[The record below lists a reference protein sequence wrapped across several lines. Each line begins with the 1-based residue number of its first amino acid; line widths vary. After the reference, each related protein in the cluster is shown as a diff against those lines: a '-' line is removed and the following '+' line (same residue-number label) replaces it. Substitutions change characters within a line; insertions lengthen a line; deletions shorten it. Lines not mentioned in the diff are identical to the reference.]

1 MYVLGST
8 YLDTEKQLLVT
19 ADQTVALQRKPYLVL
34 LHLIENRHR
43 MITRDELLERFWGGQ
58 EVYDQSVSKAI
69 GSIRR
74 AFGESATSS
83 RFIETRWGSGY
94 RYVGPFTEQT
104 QVGVGSAVE
113 GVTESELSD
122 ITDSGDSNRG
132 KLGDSNAA
140 DQGTP
145 GDGLGRDAETSNVH
159 RPVTE
164 PLSAEGPRT
173 APTRDSAKGSGEV
186 PAGKSSNRTVRVYLA
201 AAVIAA
207 AALFGFLGAERWRHP
222 SETQAATATVAD
234 PARSVAVLPFQVDQG
249 SAEDTYLG
257 VGFSDAIADRLKT
270 VEQLTVRSSSTI
282 RTVLGKEPD
291 AKTAAEKLRVQAVVE
306 GNLHR
311 EAGKIIV
318 KVRVFG
324 QTGAELWSDTF
335 SANNENIF
343 SAEDS
348 IAKQVLTAI
357 LPHFEGQPVKTLSGP
372 ETAKYEAYEKYMKA
386 EFFATNR
393 SRSSLTKA
401 VGLLEEAITIDP
413 NYARAYAAMANCYQ
427 LIGFYEYLPPSEAY
441 PRAEEAARKAM
452 SLDNSNSEAHVAMLS
467 ALTDYEHD
475 WVGAEREFKA
485 TVAIDPN
492 YAAAYQYYGFSLLG
506 MGRGEEAVAV
516 TKRAQQLD
524 PVSPSVQTSLA
535 WALFLMRRNEESE
548 QECKRAL
555 ELYPDFIPAH
565 QLLGLVYGQMN
576 DNNAALTEFSEAEA
590 LERDNPVTLI
600 LITFELARSEKKTEA
615 RQSLQGA
622 LARPGAAVVPDYYIA
637 ATWAEI
643 GDKGKAL
650 ESLKRADQHHSNWL
664 IYLPYDPRFDSLRGD
679 PGFKAAFQKS
689 GGRKDV
695 SLSARK

>member
-19 ADQTVALQRKPYLVL
+19 AEGTVTLQRKPYLVL

-43 MITRDELLERFWGGQ
+43 MITREELLERFWDGQ

-69 GSIRR
+69 GSIRK
-74 AFGESATSS
+74 AFGETKTSS
-83 RFIETRWGSGY
+83 KFIETRWGGGY

-104 QVGVGSAVE
+104 SSAAPIGGIENAV
-113 GVTESELSD
+113 SA
-122 ITDSGDSNRG
+122 TDVAEVSSGM
-132 KLGDSNAA
+132 
-140 DQGTP
+140 
-145 GDGLGRDAETSNVH
+145 TS
-159 RPVTE
+159 
-164 PLSAEGPRT
+164 LSAETDEANDNRAEL
-173 APTRDSAKGSGEV
+173 APVPPVAAEV
-186 PAGKSSNRTVRVYLA
+186 PAGKKSIRTFRVYLA
-201 AAVIAA
+201 AAVLTV
-207 AALFGFLGAERWRHP
+207 AALLAIVGAERWRRQSQ
-222 SETQAATATVAD
+222 SEVAASDGD
-234 PARSVAVLPFQVDQG
+234 PMRSVAVLPFRVDTG
-249 SAEDTYLG
+249 NAEDLYLG

-270 VEQLTVRSSSTI
+270 VERLTVRSSSTI
-282 RTVLGKEPD
+282 RTVLGSDPD
-291 AKTAAEKLRVQAVVE
+291 ATTAADRLRVQAVVN
-306 GNLHR
+306 GSLHR
-311 EAGKIIV
+311 EAGKIVV
-318 KVRVFG
+318 KVWVLG
-324 QTGAELWSDTF
+324 PAGKEIWSDKF

-348 IAKQVLTAI
+348 VAKQVLTAI
-357 LPHFEGQPVKTLSGP
+357 LPHFQGQPVRAPAGP
-372 ETAKYEAYEKYMKA
+372 ETAKYDAYEKYMKA

-393 SRSSLTKA
+393 SRGSLTKA
-401 VGLLEEAITIDP
+401 VDLLNEAIKIDP
-413 NYARAYAAMANCYQ
+413 NYARAYAALANCLQ

-452 SLDNSNSEAHVAMLS
+452 SLDKSNAEAHVAMLS

-492 YAAAYQYYGFSLLG
+492 YAAAYQYYGFALLG

-516 TKRAQQLD
+516 TKRAQELD

-548 QECKRAL
+548 RECKRAL

-565 QLLGLVYGQMN
+565 QLLGLVYGQM
-576 DNNAALTEFSEAEA
+576 DDGKAALAELSEAEA

-600 LITFELARSEKKTEA
+600 LMTYELARSGKKTEA
-615 RQSLQGA
+615 RQALQGA
-622 LARPGAAVVPDYYIA
+622 LARPGGSVVPDYYIA

-643 GDKGKAL
+643 GDKAKAL

-664 IYLPYDPRFDSLRGD
+664 IYLPYDPRFDPLRGD
-679 PGFKAAFQKS
+679 PGFRAAFQKS
-689 GGRKDV
+689 GMPNGV
-695 SLSARK
+695 ALSARK

>member
-19 ADQTVALQRKPYLVL
+19 AEGTVTLQRKPYLVL

-43 MITRDELLERFWGGQ
+43 MITREELLERFWDGQ

-69 GSIRR
+69 GSIRK
-74 AFGESATSS
+74 AFGESRTSS
-83 RFIETRWGSGY
+83 KFIETRWGGGY
-94 RYVGPFTEQT
+94 RYVGPFTHDT
-104 QVGVGSAVE
+104 SSAAPI
-113 GVTESELSD
+113 GD
-122 ITDSGDSNRG
+122 IG
-132 KLGDSNAA
+132 NAA
-140 DQGTP
+140 VASDV
-145 GDGLGRDAETSNVH
+145 AEVSSRMTS
-159 RPVTE
+159 
-164 PLSAEGPRT
+164 LSAETDEADDNRADPAR
-173 APTRDSAKGSGEV
+173 ALPVAAEV
-186 PAGKSSNRTVRVYLA
+186 PANKKSSRTFRVYLA
-201 AAVIAA
+201 AAVLTV
-207 AALFGFLGAERWRHP
+207 AALLAIVGAERWRRQSQ
-222 SETQAATATVAD
+222 SEVAASDGD
-234 PARSVAVLPFQVDQG
+234 PMRSVAVLPFRVDTG
-249 SAEDTYLG
+249 SAEDSYLG

-270 VEQLTVRSSSTI
+270 VERLTVRSSSTI
-282 RTVLGKEPD
+282 RAVLGSDPD
-291 AKTAAEKLRVQAVVE
+291 AKTAADRLRVQAVVN
-306 GNLHR
+306 GSLHR

-318 KVRVFG
+318 KVWVLG
-324 QTGAELWSDTF
+324 PAGKEIWSDKF

-348 IAKQVLTAI
+348 VAKQVLTAI
-357 LPHFEGQPVKTLSGP
+357 LPHFQGQPVRAPAGP
-372 ETAKYEAYEKYMKA
+372 ETAKYDAYEKYMKA

-393 SRSSLTKA
+393 SRGSLTKA
-401 VGLLEEAITIDP
+401 VDLLNEAIKIDP
-413 NYARAYAAMANCYQ
+413 NYARAYAALANCLQ

-452 SLDNSNSEAHVAMLS
+452 SLDKSNAEAHVAMLS

-492 YAAAYQYYGFSLLG
+492 YAAAYQYYGFALLG

-516 TKRAQQLD
+516 TKRAQELD

-535 WALFLMRRNEESE
+535 WALFLMRRNEESAR
-548 QECKRAL
+548 ECKRAL

-565 QLLGLVYGQMN
+565 QLLGLVYGQM
-576 DNNAALTEFSEAEA
+576 DDGKAALAELSEAEA

-600 LITFELARSEKKTEA
+600 LMTYELARSGKKTEA
-615 RQSLQGA
+615 RQALQGA
-622 LARPGAAVVPDYYIA
+622 LAKPGSVVVPDYYIA

-664 IYLPYDPRFDSLRGD
+664 IYLPYDPRFDSLRSD
-679 PGFKAAFQKS
+679 PAFRAAFQKS
-689 GGRKDV
+689 GMPNGV
-695 SLSARK
+695 MAARK

>member
-19 ADQTVALQRKPYLVL
+19 AERTVALQRKPYLVL

-43 MITRDELLERFWGGQ
+43 MITREELLERFWDGQ

-74 AFGESATSS
+74 AFGETRTSS
-83 RFIETRWGSGY
+83 RFIETRWGGGY
-94 RYVGPFTEQT
+94 RYVGPFSDSKSAKAVAPSEFE
-104 QVGVGSAVE
+104 GSAPA
-113 GVTESELSD
+113 LD
-122 ITDSGDSNRG
+122 R
-132 KLGDSNAA
+132 
-140 DQGTP
+140 
-145 GDGLGRDAETSNVH
+145 DGEF
-159 RPVTE
+159 RP
-164 PLSAEGPRT
+164 
-173 APTRDSAKGSGEV
+173 DAKGHSAPLTAFSAGV
-186 PAGKSSNRTVRVYLA
+186 VAGKTANRTLKVFLVAAVLTA
-201 AAVIAA
+201 AAVLATIVVGRGRGMRADEGAA
-207 AALFGFLGAERWRHP
+207 
-222 SETQAATATVAD
+222 SYAD
-234 PARSVAVLPFQVDQG
+234 PMRSVAVLPFRVDKG
-249 SAEDTYLG
+249 STEDTYLG

-282 RTVLGKEPD
+282 RTVLGNDAD
-291 AKTAAEKLRVQAVVE
+291 AKAAAEKLRVQTVVE

-311 EAGKIIV
+311 EAEKIVV

-324 QTGAELWSDTF
+324 TTGAELWSGTF

-348 IAKQVLTAI
+348 IAGQVLTAI
-357 LPHFEGQPVKTLSGP
+357 LPQFGGKSPKPSSGP

-401 VGLLEEAITIDP
+401 VELLNEAIAIDP
-413 NYARAYAAMANCYQ
+413 NYARAYASLANCYQ

-441 PRAEEAARKAM
+441 PKAEEAARKAI
-452 SLDNSNSEAHVAMLS
+452 SLDKSNAEAHVALLS

-475 WVGAEREFKA
+475 WAGAEREFKA

-492 YAAAYQYYGFSLLG
+492 YASAYQYFGFALLG
-506 MGRGEEAVAV
+506 MGRGEEAVSVA
-516 TKRAQQLD
+516 KRAQELD

-535 WALFLMRRNEESE
+535 WALFLMRRNEESAR
-548 QECKRAL
+548 ECKRAL

-576 DNNAALTEFSEAEA
+576 DNTAALAEFSEAEA

-600 LITFELARSEKKTEA
+600 LMTFELARSGKKAEA
-615 RQSLQGA
+615 RQALQGA
-622 LARPGAAVVPDYYIA
+622 LARPGGSVVPDYYIA
-637 ATWAEI
+637 ASWTEI
-643 GDKGKAL
+643 GDKAKAL
-650 ESLKRADQHHSNWL
+650 ESLRRAEQHHSNWL
-664 IYLPYDPRFDSLRGD
+664 IYLPYDPRFDGLRSD
-679 PGFKAAFQKS
+679 PEFKAVFQKA
-689 GGRKDV
+689 GKPKDV
-695 SLSARK
+695 SLSARNKTPS

>member
-1 MYVLGST
+1 MYVLGET
-8 YLDTEKQLLVT
+8 RLDTEQQLLVT
-19 ADQTVALQRKPYLVL
+19 ADRKVVLQRKPYLVL

-43 MITRDELLERFWGGQ
+43 MITREELLERFWDGQ

-69 GSIRR
+69 GSIRK
-74 AFGESATSS
+74 AFGETKESS
-83 RFIETRWGSGY
+83 RFIETRWGGGY
-94 RYVGPFTEQT
+94 RYVGPFSEGSAGGPSDDTGPAVTSVAAAADTVTASDVEGEESEEIEAVPKRKDE
-104 QVGVGSAVE
+104 VGVGA
-113 GVTESELSD
+113 GVGRTTSS
-122 ITDSGDSNRG
+122 R
-132 KLGDSNAA
+132 KL
-140 DQGTP
+140 
-145 GDGLGRDAETSNVH
+145 
-159 RPVTE
+159 
-164 PLSAEGPRT
+164 
-173 APTRDSAKGSGEV
+173 
-186 PAGKSSNRTVRVYLA
+186 RVYLA
-201 AAVIAA
+201 AAVIVVAA
-207 AALFGFLGAERWRHP
+207 VLAIVAIDRLRNP
-222 SETQAATATVAD
+222 SKTEAVTTAPSAD
-234 PARSVAVLPFQVDQG
+234 AARSVAVLPFRVDGG

-282 RTVLGKEPD
+282 RTVLGTEPD
-291 AKTAAEKLRVQAVVE
+291 AKAAAEKLRVQTVVE
-306 GNLHR
+306 GTLHR
-311 EAGKIIV
+311 DAGKIIV
-318 KVRVFG
+318 KVRVLG
-324 QTGAELWSDTF
+324 LTGAEVWSGTF

-348 IAKQVLTAI
+348 IARQVTTAI
-357 LPHFEGQPVKTLSGP
+357 LPHFEGRPAKTPSGP
-372 ETAKYEAYEKYMKA
+372 ETVRYEAYEKYMKA

-452 SLDNSNSEAHVAMLS
+452 SLDNSNAEAHVAMLS

-516 TKRAQQLD
+516 AKRAQELD

-535 WALFLMRRNEESE
+535 WALFLMRRNEESVR
-548 QECKRAL
+548 ECKRAL

-576 DNNAALTEFSEAEA
+576 DSSAALAEFSEAEA

-600 LITFELARSEKKTEA
+600 LMTFELARSGKKVEA
-615 RQSLQGA
+615 RQALQGA
-622 LARPGAAVVPDYYIA
+622 LARPGTAVVPDYYIA
-637 ATWAEI
+637 ASWSEI
-643 GDKGKAL
+643 GDKAKAM
-650 ESLKRADQHHSNWL
+650 ESLRRAEQHHSNWL
-664 IYLPYDPRFDSLRGD
+664 IYLPYDPRFDGMRSD
-679 PGFKAAFQKS
+679 PAFRAAFQKA
-689 GGRKDV
+689 GMPKDV
-695 SLSARK
+695 ALSARNKTPN

>member
-19 ADQTVALQRKPYLVL
+19 AEGTVTLQRKPYLVL

-43 MITRDELLERFWGGQ
+43 MITREELLERFWDGQ

-69 GSIRR
+69 GSIRK
-74 AFGESATSS
+74 AFGETKTSS
-83 RFIETRWGSGY
+83 KFIETRWGGGY

-104 QVGVGSAVE
+104 S
-113 GVTESELSD
+113 SEAPIGD
-122 ITDSGDSNRG
+122 IE
-132 KLGDSNAA
+132 NAA
-140 DQGTP
+140 AARDVAEVSSGMTSLP
-145 GDGLGRDAETSNVH
+145 AATGDRDDNRARAVPA
-159 RPVTE
+159 RPVTSQL
-164 PLSAEGPRT
+164 P
-173 APTRDSAKGSGEV
+173 V
-186 PAGKSSNRTVRVYLA
+186 GKKSNRTFRVYLV
-201 AAVIAA
+201 AAVLTVAA
-207 AALFGFLGAERWRHP
+207 VLALVGAERWRRP
-222 SETQAATATVAD
+222 SETAASDGD
-234 PARSVAVLPFQVDQG
+234 PMRSVAVLPFRVDTG
-249 SAEDTYLG
+249 SAEDLYLG

-270 VEQLTVRSSSTI
+270 VERLTVRSSSTI
-282 RTVLGKEPD
+282 RTVLGSDPD
-291 AKTAAEKLRVQAVVE
+291 ATTAADRLRVQAVVN
-306 GNLHR
+306 GSLHR
-311 EAGKIIV
+311 EAGKIVV
-318 KVRVFG
+318 KVWVLG
-324 QTGAELWSDTF
+324 PAGKEIWSDKF

-348 IAKQVLTAI
+348 VAKQVLTAI
-357 LPHFEGQPVKTLSGP
+357 LPHFQGQPVRAPAGP
-372 ETAKYEAYEKYMKA
+372 ETAKYDAYEKYMKA

-393 SRSSLTKA
+393 SRGSLTKA
-401 VGLLEEAITIDP
+401 VDLLNEAIKIDP
-413 NYARAYAAMANCYQ
+413 NYARAYAALANCLQ

-452 SLDNSNSEAHVAMLS
+452 SLDKSNAEAHVAMLS

-492 YAAAYQYYGFSLLG
+492 YAAAYQYYGFALLG

-516 TKRAQQLD
+516 TKRAQELD

-548 QECKRAL
+548 RECKRAL

-565 QLLGLVYGQMN
+565 QLLGLVYGQM
-576 DNNAALTEFSEAEA
+576 DDGKAALAELSEAEA

-600 LITFELARSEKKTEA
+600 LMTYELARSGKKTEA
-615 RQSLQGA
+615 RQALQGA
-622 LARPGAAVVPDYYIA
+622 LARPGGSVVPDYYIA

-643 GDKGKAL
+643 GDKAKAL

-664 IYLPYDPRFDSLRGD
+664 IYLPYDPRFDPLRGD
-679 PGFKAAFQKS
+679 PGFRAAFQKS
-689 GGRKDV
+689 GMPNGV
-695 SLSARK
+695 ALSARK